1 MENTKLKE
9 IIERKNDRLERD
21 ALNEAENIIEA
32 IASKQNLIQSTQ
44 EEIVRLR
51 EDLVALQIQQI
62 DPATIL
68 GNQEVG

>member
-32 IASKQNLIQSTQ
+32 IASKQNLIQRTQ